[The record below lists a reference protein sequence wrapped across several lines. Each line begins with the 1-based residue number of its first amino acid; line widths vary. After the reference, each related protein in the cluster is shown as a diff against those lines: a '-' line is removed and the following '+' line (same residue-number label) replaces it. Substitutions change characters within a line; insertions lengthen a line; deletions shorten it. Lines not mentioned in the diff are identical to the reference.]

1 MTDAPA
7 ERGPENPWER
17 LRRRKLVQWALAYA
31 AGAWVLLQ
39 VLGFAADSFGW
50 PAIVK
55 QLAMLSLAVG
65 PPILLT
71 LAWFHG
77 ERAQQRVTG
86 QELAILTLLL
96 IIGGGLLWWYA
107 NRSADA
113 PPAVA
118 TTTAAPSPSA
128 TTDARPSIAVLPFE
142 NRSRLEDDAYFVDG
156 IHDDILTQLSK
167 ISALKVISRTSVEQF
182 RGTKLPLKEIGS
194 RLGVKSILEGGVQR
208 AGDRIRI
215 NVQLIDVGTDAHLWA
230 ETYDHELTATNVF
243 GMQSEISVS
252 IAGALRAKLTT
263 SEMARSRTIP
273 TENLDAWEAYQLGK
287 QSMTKRTSEGLNA
300 AEGYLRKAIAID
312 PTFALAYSSLA
323 DTLSLQVS
331 YSGKSEDSALE
342 EAADGSAVHAL
353 TLDPELSRRAG
364 RWSSIPPWRSR

>member
-1 MTDAPA
+1 
-7 ERGPENPWER
+7 
-17 LRRRKLVQWALAYA
+17 VQWALAYA

-65 PPILLT
+65 LPILLT

-215 NVQLIDVGTDAHLWA
+215 
-230 ETYDHELTATNVF
+230 
-243 GMQSEISVS
+243 
-252 IAGALRAKLTT
+252 T
-263 SEMARSRTIP
+263 SS
-273 TENLDAWEAYQLGK
+273 
-287 QSMTKRTSEGLNA
+287 
-300 AEGYLRKAIAID
+300 
-312 PTFALAYSSLA
+312 
-323 DTLSLQVS
+323 
-331 YSGKSEDSALE
+331 
-342 EAADGSAVHAL
+342 
-353 TLDPELSRRAG
+353 
-364 RWSSIPPWRSR
+364 

>member
-65 PPILLT
+65 LPILLT

-230 ETYDHELTATNVF
+230 ETYDRELTATNVF

-252 IAGALRAKLTT
+252 IAGALRAKRRQ
-263 SEMARSRTIP
+263 ARWPGRERS
-273 TENLDAWEAYQLGK
+273 
-287 QSMTKRTSEGLNA
+287 
-300 AEGYLRKAIAID
+300 LRKTLMPGRPI
-312 PTFALAYSSLA
+312 SSA
-323 DTLSLQVS
+323 
-331 YSGKSEDSALE
+331 
-342 EAADGSAVHAL
+342 
-353 TLDPELSRRAG
+353 SRA
-364 RWSSIPPWRSR
+364 